1 MGDGRTQNYL
11 EFSCF
16 INHIAFQLIQYF
28 MNNCVETKER
38 RAFILLRQLRGVCDV
53 VVTLHSRKFKSAL
66 MCLPGLDKRR
76 LSFPS
81 RRKNI
86 NINNT
91 CEFGVIWSQRICLFS
106 QVWESRGCLQCQ
118 TCGTHKHS
126 LQVSSPTYCN
136 LAPAWTLDQS
146 YAEVFLDQL
155 LLHFLAP
162 AWLIQTLSAEWW
174 ALCSDKGVTFG
185 NFFMPQLSH
194 LKTEL
199 LRLLLLMVVVTS
211 N

>member
-1 MGDGRTQNYL
+1 MVLPSDQLYFGYTSTFGSFELPWLLGPLRTPTLAWDACLLSQLAYILPFFMGDGRTQNYL

-91 CEFGVIWSQRICLFS
+91 CEFGVI
-106 QVWESRGCLQCQ
+106 
-118 TCGTHKHS
+118 
-126 LQVSSPTYCN
+126 
-136 LAPAWTLDQS
+136 
-146 YAEVFLDQL
+146 
-155 LLHFLAP
+155 
-162 AWLIQTLSAEWW
+162 
-174 ALCSDKGVTFG
+174 
-185 NFFMPQLSH
+185 
-194 LKTEL
+194 
-199 LRLLLLMVVVTS
+199 
-211 N
+211 